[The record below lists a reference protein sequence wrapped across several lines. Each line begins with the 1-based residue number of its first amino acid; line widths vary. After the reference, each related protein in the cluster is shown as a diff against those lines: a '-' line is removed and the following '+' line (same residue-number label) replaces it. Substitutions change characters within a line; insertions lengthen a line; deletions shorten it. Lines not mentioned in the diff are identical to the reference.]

1 MDDSVQHIYIRPGGH
16 MLEKVP
22 TDPLDTF
29 MGCGLSQHLRMDKQ
43 NAAAGWEGI
52 QDISQLDAQA
62 AADVSDDRES
72 APVIRVVDCWR
83 SSSPDFAHCFV
94 ENLSSFRVASAKLPE
109 VIPVDLIEGL
119 FARSDAPPQ
128 ACPRF
133 VQPSAGRKFSAAKSR
148 Q

>member
-29 MGCGLSQHLRMDKQ
+29 MGCRLFQHLRLVKQ

-72 APVIRVVDCWR
+72 APVIRVGNCWPT
-83 SSSPDFAHCFV
+83 SSPDFAHCFIA
-94 ENLSSFRVASAKLPE
+94 NLATFRVASA
-109 VIPVDLIEGL
+109 
-119 FARSDAPPQ
+119 
-128 ACPRF
+128 
-133 VQPSAGRKFSAAKSR
+133 QPAHAI
-148 Q
+148 